1 MRKFFIGVFIGG
13 LIAGLMAFSG
23 PGQQVVASAN
33 DLFQKLNVF
42 SDMVSI
48 INDNYVEEV
57 EWEDVMVG
65 AYNGLLEELDPHS
78 VYIPEKRI
86 ARINEQFEGEFQGIG
101 IEFDI
106 IGKYITVISP
116 IPGAPADKVGI
127 QAGDKIVAI
136 EDTSAEGITQ
146 QEVFDKLR
154 GKKGTQVNVTVVR
167 PGRSDSLDFTII
179 RDDIPIVSVLAAVIV
194 PDHEHTGYVR
204 LNRFA
209 KNTAQEFEDALDKLE
224 SEGMERLILDLRNN
238 SGGYMDQ
245 AIQIVDKFVKGGQKI
260 VYTKGRIP
268 SANEEFYSTDKATH
282 HRFPVIVLLN
292 RGSASASEIV
302 SGALQDLDRGLIVGE
317 TSFGK
322 GLVQRQWP
330 MRDGSAIRVTVA
342 RYYTPSGRL
351 IQRPYENGTEEYYHE
366 IAEQYEQ
373 ERAAGIDTSGSTVL
387 DTTDRPI
394 FHTKSGRTVYGG
406 GGITPDIRVPY
417 DLDLTKTTIKLIQHP
432 SRVFFEYA
440 STYAAKHPNLE
451 NDFLDFAQNFTFS
464 EDQVEDLKEF
474 ISEKEIEFDNE
485 EFDQDLPYI
494 KNLVKAEIASSVW
507 GKDQYYAVRL
517 EMDNQAQTALRY
529 FPKAR
534 EIALLG
540 KE

>member
-1 MRKFFIGVFIGG
+1 MKKFFAGTGAVIAIIGLF
-13 LIAGLMAFSG
+13 LLSS
-23 PGQQVVASAN
+23 PGQQVIASAN

-48 INDNYVEEV
+48 VNDNYVEDVTWEEV
-57 EWEDVMVG
+57 MIG
-65 AYNGLLEELDPHS
+65 AYNGLMEELDPHS
-78 VYIPEKRI
+78 VYIPKKRI
-86 ARINEQFEGEFQGIG
+86 DRINEQFEGEFQGIG

-106 IGKYITVISP
+106 IDKYITVISP

-179 RDDIPIVSVLAAVIV
+179 RDDIPIASVLAAVMV
-194 PDHEHTGYVR
+194 PGHEQTGYIR

-209 KNTAQEFEDALDKLE
+209 KNTATEFEDALKKLE
-224 SEGMERLILDLRNN
+224 SQGMEQLVIDLRNN

-245 AIQIVDKFVKGGQKI
+245 AIKIVDKFVEGGQKI

-282 HRFPVIVLLN
+282 HRFPVVVVLN

-351 IQRPYENGTEEYYHE
+351 IQRPYENGTEDYYEEVATRHSDTE
-366 IAEQYEQ
+366 MAAE
-373 ERAAGIDTSGSTVL
+373 DSSGAPI
-387 DTTDRPI
+387 DTTDRPV
-394 FHTKSGRTVYGG
+394 FHTKSGRIVYGG
-406 GGITPDIRVPY
+406 GGITPDIPAEY

-432 SRVFFEYA
+432 SRVFFEWA
-440 STYAAKHPNLE
+440 SAYAAKHQELKE
-451 NDFLDFAQNFTFS
+451 DFSDFAQNFQLTDEHISDIKDFIA
-464 EDQVEDLKEF
+464 EKDVEIDE
-474 ISEKEIEFDNE
+474 E
-485 EFDQDLPYI
+485 EFEQDLPYI
-494 KNLVKAEIASSVW
+494 RNLIKAEIASSLW
-507 GKDQYYAVRL
+507 EKDQYYAIRL
-517 EMDNQAQTALRY
+517 TMDNQVQTALEH
-529 FPKAR
+529 FPQAR
-534 EIALLG
+534 ELAIVG
-540 KE
+540 QE

>member
-1 MRKFFIGVFIGG
+1 MKKFVIGFTALLFAAGVF
-13 LIAGLMAFSG
+13 LISP
-23 PGQQVVASAN
+23 PGKQVVASAN

-48 INDNYVEEV
+48 INDNYVEDV
-57 EWEDVMVG
+57 KWEDVMTG

-78 VYIPEKRI
+78 VYIPKKRI
-86 ARINEQFEGEFQGIG
+86 SRINEQFEGEFQGIG

-106 IGKYITVISP
+106 IGDFITVISP
-116 IPGAPADKVGI
+116 IPGAPADQVGI

-136 EDTSAEGITQ
+136 EDTSAKGITQ
-146 QEVFDKLR
+146 QEVFEKLR

-167 PGRSDSLDFTII
+167 PGRSDSLDYTII
-179 RDDIPIVSVLAAVIV
+179 RDDIPIVSVLASVLV
-194 PDHEHTGYVR
+194 PGHENTGYIR

-209 KNTAQEFEDALDKLE
+209 KNTAQEFEEALNELE
-224 SEGMERLILDLRNN
+224 SQGMEQLVIDLRNN

-260 VYTKGRIP
+260 VYTKGRIS

-366 IAEQYEQ
+366 MAERFEQ
-373 ERAAGIDTSGSTVL
+373 ERSMGVDSTQVAPIDTSE
-387 DTTDRPI
+387 RPVY
-394 FHTKSGRTVYGG
+394 HTKSGRLVYGG

-417 DLDLTKTTIKLIQHP
+417 DLNLTKTTIKLIQHP
-432 SRVFFEYA
+432 ARVFFEYA
-440 STYAAKHPNLE
+440 SAFAAKHPNLKD
-451 NDFLDFAQNFTFS
+451 DFQKFAANFSLDAK
-464 EDQVEDLKEF
+464 QVDELKVL
-474 ISEKEIEFDNE
+474 INEKEIEFDEE
-485 EFDQDLPYI
+485 EFDQDLDYI
-494 KNLVKAEIASSVW
+494 KNMVKAEIASSLW
-507 GKDQYYAVRL
+507 GKDEYYAVRL
-517 EMDNQAQTALRY
+517 EMDNQAQEALRH
-529 FPKAR
+529 FPRAR
-534 EIALLG
+534 KLAVMEN
-540 KE
+540 

>member
-1 MRKFFIGVFIGG
+1 MRKFFIGVLIGG
-13 LIAGLMAFSG
+13 LLAGLMAFSG

-48 INDNYVEEV
+48 INDNYVEDV
-57 EWEDVMVG
+57 KWEDVMIG

-78 VYIPEKRI
+78 VYIPKKRI
-86 ARINEQFEGEFQGIG
+86 SRINEQFEGEFQGIG

-106 IGKYITVISP
+106 IDKYITVISP

-179 RDDIPIVSVLAAVIV
+179 RDDIPIVSVLASVIV
-194 PDHEHTGYVR
+194 PGHENTGYIR

-209 KNTAQEFEDALDKLE
+209 KNTANEFEDALDKLE
-224 SEGMERLILDLRNN
+224 DEGMERLIIDLRNN

-245 AIQIVDKFVKGGQKI
+245 AIKIVDKFVKEGQKI

-302 SGALQDLDRGLIVGE
+302 SGAMQDLDRGLIVGE

-351 IQRPYENGTEEYYHE
+351 IQRPYENGAEEYYHE
-366 IAEQYEQ
+366 IAEEYKK
-373 ERAAGIDTSGSTVL
+373 ERAGGIDTTGNATL

-406 GGITPDIRVPY
+406 GGITPDIIVPY
-417 DLDLTKTTIKLIQHP
+417 DLDLTKTTIQLIQHP

-440 STYAAKHPNLE
+440 SAYAAKHPNLKK
-451 NDFLDFAQNFTFS
+451 DFLEFAQGFS
-464 EDQVEDLKEF
+464 LSGKQVSDLKEF
-474 ISEKEIEFDNE
+474 ISERDIEFDVE
-485 EFDQDLPYI
+485 DFEKDLPYI
-494 KNLVKAEIASSVW
+494 KNLVKAEIASSLW
-507 GKDQYYAVRL
+507 GKDQYYVVRL
-517 EMDNQAQTALRY
+517 EMDNQAQAALNY
-529 FPKAR
+529 FSKAR
-534 EIALLG
+534 ELALVG
-540 KE
+540 SE